1 MRRIS
6 QDKDVTGDALQL
18 HGYSSPHTM
27 PTPAVSS
34 DHQVRTIEV
43 DGQKYFVSLR
53 VRFDGVEH
61 IGRLM
66 FTEAAT
72 EISYQDHGGVPGMSV
87 QEAVSKAKEFS
98 EGELVQRCY
107 RALSEKRRFGK
118 LRRATD
124 KMIEKI
130 RQLNRIAIG
139 LEKGIIEPE
148 SGKLEL
154 DQAQKELLDI
164 VRSLRLHAGVE
175 DETDEG
181 PRTGG
186 PTAII

>member
-1 MRRIS
+1 M
-6 QDKDVTGDALQL
+6 
-18 HGYSSPHTM
+18 SPI
-27 PTPAVSS
+27 AVST
-34 DHQVRTIEV
+34 DHQIRTISI

-53 VRFDGVEH
+53 IRHDGVEH
-61 IGRLM
+61 IGRLI
-66 FTEAAT
+66 FTEAST
-72 EISYQDHGGVPGMSV
+72 EISYHDHGGVPGVSAD
-87 QEAVSKAKEFS
+87 EAISKAKAFS

-124 KMIEKI
+124 KMIDKI

-148 SGKLEL
+148 TGKLEL
-154 DQAQKELLDI
+154 DQAQRELLEI
-164 VRSLRLHAGVE
+164 VRSLRQHAGVE
-175 DETDEG
+175 DEDG
-181 PRTGG
+181 GG

>member
-1 MRRIS
+1 M
-6 QDKDVTGDALQL
+6 
-18 HGYSSPHTM
+18 SPI
-27 PTPAVSS
+27 AVST
-34 DHQVRTIEV
+34 DQQLRTISI

-53 VRFDGVEH
+53 IRHDGVEH
-61 IGRLM
+61 IGRLI
-66 FTEAAT
+66 FTEAST
-72 EISYQDHGGVPGMSV
+72 EISYHDHGGVPGVSAD
-87 QEAVSKAKEFS
+87 EAISKAKAFS

-154 DQAQKELLDI
+154 DQAQRELLDI
-164 VRSLRLHAGVE
+164 VRSLRQHAGVE
-175 DETDEG
+175 DEDA
-181 PRTGG
+181 GG